1 MINEAAMGVN
11 IQILT
16 IIIILYVAVLSYLAY
31 LGHKATKS
39 SEDYLV
45 AGRDINGGIMALSY
59 GVTFISTSAIVG
71 FGGAAAFFGFSLL
84 WLTLL
89 TIVVGVI
96 IAFVLFGVPIR
107 KLAVNLGSTTFGE
120 LIGQRYKS
128 RFITFFSGIMIF
140 IFMPAYTS
148 IILVGSARFLESALL
163 INYDIALF
171 LLAIVVGIYVITGG
185 LKTVMYTDAF
195 CALIMLAGMGYLLF
209 STYSNLGGVVAAHE
223 GLAALKDMVPEGLAA
238 AGHQGWTS
246 MPALGSEIWWT
257 VISTIVMGVGIGV
270 LAQPQLVMRF
280 MTVKKTSS
288 LYRAMVAG
296 SIFVFF
302 MTGTAFIVGPLSNLY
317 FVQELGEIAA
327 TVAEGNIDLIIPL
340 FINNMM
346 PGWFVYLIMLSL
358 LSAAI
363 STISS
368 LIHVQATA
376 WGRDIIRN
384 FRLWK
389 APDSVNDEDLDTIPW
404 ITRIGVLIGLI
415 VSIIL
420 AYRLPGSIIARA
432 TAFWFGICA
441 ASFLPTIIGTIYWRG
456 STKAGAIASIISG
469 YTVALFGFVF
479 MHIDESKPLGIS
491 RLIFGRDALFEFPWT
506 HIDPLFY
513 ALPVSALVFII
524 VSWFTSAP
532 AKEHLDRCFDNF

>member
-1 MINEAAMGVN
+1 MGSEAMGIN

-16 IIIILYVAVLSYLAY
+16 VVIILYVGVLSYLAY
-31 LGHKATKS
+31 LGHKATNS

-59 GVTFISTSAIVG
+59 GVTFVSTSAIVG
-71 FGGAAAFFGFSLL
+71 FGGVAAFHGFSLL
-84 WLTLL
+84 WLTVL
-89 TIVVGVI
+89 TILIGII
-96 IAFVLFGVPIR
+96 IAFALFGVPIR

-120 LIGQRYKS
+120 LLGQRYNSK
-128 RFITFFSGIMIF
+128 FITFFSGIMIF

-148 IILVGSARFLESALL
+148 IILVGGARFLESSLL

-171 LLAIVVGIYVITGG
+171 LLAIVVAIYVITGG

-195 CALIMLAGMGYLLF
+195 CALVMLAGMAYLLF
-209 STYSNLGGVVAAHE
+209 STYSNLGGIVSAHQE
-223 GLAALKDMVPEGLAA
+223 LSVLQNMVPEALVAT
-238 AGHQGWTS
+238 GHQGWTA
-246 MPALGSEIWWT
+246 MPAFGSEIWWT

-280 MTVKKTSS
+280 MTVKKTNS
-288 LYRAMVAG
+288 LYRAMAVG
-296 SIFVFF
+296 CIFIFF

-317 FVQELGEIAA
+317 FVQQGGEIAT
-327 TVAEGNIDLIIPL
+327 TVAEGNVDLIIPL
-340 FINNMM
+340 FINEMM

-363 STISS
+363 STLSS
-368 LIHVQATA
+368 LIHVQAAA

-389 APDSVNDEDLDTIPW
+389 SPASITADDLDTIPW
-404 ITRIGVLIGLI
+404 ITRIGVLVGLI
-415 VSIIL
+415 ISILL
-420 AYRLPGSIIARA
+420 AYRLPESIIARA

-441 ASFLPTIIGTIYWRG
+441 ASFLPTIIGALYWKN

-469 YTVALFGFVF
+469 YTVAIFGFVF
-479 MHIDESKPLGIS
+479 MHLAESKPLGIA

-506 HIDPLFY
+506 HVDPLFY
-513 ALPVSALVFII
+513 ALPISAIVFVVVSLV
-524 VSWFTSAP
+524 TSPP
-532 AKEHLDRCFDNF
+532 AKKHLERCFHNF